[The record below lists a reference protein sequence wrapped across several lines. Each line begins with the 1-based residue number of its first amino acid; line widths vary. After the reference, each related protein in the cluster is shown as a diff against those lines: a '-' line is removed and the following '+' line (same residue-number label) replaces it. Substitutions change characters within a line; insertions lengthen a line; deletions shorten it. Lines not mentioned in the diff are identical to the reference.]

1 MSKEK
6 KIQTEESG
14 SGSDLKRVLGYAE
27 NMKGMCVV
35 SWLLSMLSSLLSLVP
50 YWCIWQIFKNV
61 MDEKGDLSRASLY
74 GWTAVIFAVLS
85 ALFYILSLMLSY
97 KSALKAS
104 SNMKKRL
111 LRFILAMPLG
121 SVTASGSGKLRKI
134 VNDFGEAIEK
144 YLSQYMPNRIS
155 TIAMALGLIFLLL
168 FYNWK
173 LGILSL
179 VSMILGIVL
188 LMVFMGRGLK
198 EKMKEYQNSLDK
210 MSNDTVEYVRGIS
223 VIKTFGQSVFY
234 FRRLRDTI
242 DSYSRFAVD
251 YMKAM
256 RLPMVLCITAIY
268 SVFAFLIFG
277 SACMT
282 ADGVENGFIIDLIF
296 YVILTPA
303 IAIMMNKFMYQ
314 SKDAIVLSDAFERVD
329 KILSMQPV
337 TWGHE
342 IVPEKD
348 HSIRLDNV
356 YFSYDGKTP
365 ALNGVSLNIESGS
378 TAALVG
384 HSGSGKT
391 TIANLVTRF
400 YDTDKGSIFIGG
412 RDIKSM
418 QEKDF
423 MDKISF
429 VLQDSKLIK
438 ASIAD
443 NVLIGRK
450 DASRDEVMEAL
461 EKAQCRD
468 IIEKFPDGVDT
479 IIGSE
484 GVYLSGGEMQRIA
497 IARTILKNSPII
509 ILDEATAFAD
519 PDNESRIQAAL
530 NELMRNK
537 TVIMI
542 AHRLSTITNADVI
555 FVMDEGKLV
564 EYGSFNELL
573 ANKGIFSKMWDEY
586 NSAVDLELSSGHKK
600 KGE

>member
-1 MSKEK
+1 
-6 KIQTEESG
+6 
-14 SGSDLKRVLGYAE
+14 
-27 NMKGMCVV
+27 
-35 SWLLSMLSSLLSLVP
+35 
-50 YWCIWQIFKNV
+50 
-61 MDEKGDLSRASLY
+61 
-74 GWTAVIFAVLS
+74 
-85 ALFYILSLMLSY
+85 
-97 KSALKAS
+97 
-104 SNMKKRL
+104 
-111 LRFILAMPLG
+111 
-121 SVTASGSGKLRKI
+121 
-134 VNDFGEAIEK
+134 
-144 YLSQYMPNRIS
+144 
-155 TIAMALGLIFLLL
+155 
-168 FYNWK
+168 
-173 LGILSL
+173 
-179 VSMILGIVL
+179 
-188 LMVFMGRGLK
+188 
-198 EKMKEYQNSLDK
+198 
-210 MSNDTVEYVRGIS
+210 
-223 VIKTFGQSVFY
+223 
-234 FRRLRDTI
+234 
-242 DSYSRFAVD
+242 
-251 YMKAM
+251 
-256 RLPMVLCITAIY
+256 
-268 SVFAFLIFG
+268 
-277 SACMT
+277 
-282 ADGVENGFIIDLIF
+282 
-296 YVILTPA
+296 
-303 IAIMMNKFMYQ
+303 
-314 SKDAIVLSDAFERVD
+314 
-329 KILSMQPV
+329 MQPV

-555 FVMDEGKLV
+555 
-564 EYGSFNELL
+564 
-573 ANKGIFSKMWDEY
+573 
-586 NSAVDLELSSGHKK
+586 LSLIHI
-600 KGE
+600 

>member
-1 MSKEK
+1 
-6 KIQTEESG
+6 
-14 SGSDLKRVLGYAE
+14 
-27 NMKGMCVV
+27 
-35 SWLLSMLSSLLSLVP
+35 
-50 YWCIWQIFKNV
+50 
-61 MDEKGDLSRASLY
+61 
-74 GWTAVIFAVLS
+74 
-85 ALFYILSLMLSY
+85 
-97 KSALKAS
+97 
-104 SNMKKRL
+104 
-111 LRFILAMPLG
+111 
-121 SVTASGSGKLRKI
+121 
-134 VNDFGEAIEK
+134 
-144 YLSQYMPNRIS
+144 
-155 TIAMALGLIFLLL
+155 
-168 FYNWK
+168 
-173 LGILSL
+173 
-179 VSMILGIVL
+179 
-188 LMVFMGRGLK
+188 
-198 EKMKEYQNSLDK
+198 
-210 MSNDTVEYVRGIS
+210 
-223 VIKTFGQSVFY
+223 
-234 FRRLRDTI
+234 
-242 DSYSRFAVD
+242 
-251 YMKAM
+251 
-256 RLPMVLCITAIY
+256 
-268 SVFAFLIFG
+268 
-277 SACMT
+277 MT

>member
-1 MSKEK
+1 M
-6 KIQTEESG
+6 
-14 SGSDLKRVLGYAE
+14 
-27 NMKGMCVV
+27 
-35 SWLLSMLSSLLSLVP
+35 
-50 YWCIWQIFKNV
+50 
-61 MDEKGDLSRASLY
+61 
-74 GWTAVIFAVLS
+74 
-85 ALFYILSLMLSY
+85 
-97 KSALKAS
+97 
-104 SNMKKRL
+104 
-111 LRFILAMPLG
+111 
-121 SVTASGSGKLRKI
+121 
-134 VNDFGEAIEK
+134 
-144 YLSQYMPNRIS
+144 
-155 TIAMALGLIFLLL
+155 
-168 FYNWK
+168 
-173 LGILSL
+173 
-179 VSMILGIVL
+179 
-188 LMVFMGRGLK
+188 
-198 EKMKEYQNSLDK
+198 
-210 MSNDTVEYVRGIS
+210 
-223 VIKTFGQSVFY
+223 
-234 FRRLRDTI
+234 
-242 DSYSRFAVD
+242 
-251 YMKAM
+251 
-256 RLPMVLCITAIY
+256 
-268 SVFAFLIFG
+268 
-277 SACMT
+277 
-282 ADGVENGFIIDLIF
+282 
-296 YVILTPA
+296 ILTPA

>member
-1 MSKEK
+1 
-6 KIQTEESG
+6 
-14 SGSDLKRVLGYAE
+14 
-27 NMKGMCVV
+27 
-35 SWLLSMLSSLLSLVP
+35 
-50 YWCIWQIFKNV
+50 
-61 MDEKGDLSRASLY
+61 
-74 GWTAVIFAVLS
+74 
-85 ALFYILSLMLSY
+85 
-97 KSALKAS
+97 
-104 SNMKKRL
+104 
-111 LRFILAMPLG
+111 
-121 SVTASGSGKLRKI
+121 
-134 VNDFGEAIEK
+134 
-144 YLSQYMPNRIS
+144 
-155 TIAMALGLIFLLL
+155 
-168 FYNWK
+168 
-173 LGILSL
+173 
-179 VSMILGIVL
+179 
-188 LMVFMGRGLK
+188 
-198 EKMKEYQNSLDK
+198 
-210 MSNDTVEYVRGIS
+210 
-223 VIKTFGQSVFY
+223 
-234 FRRLRDTI
+234 
-242 DSYSRFAVD
+242 
-251 YMKAM
+251 
-256 RLPMVLCITAIY
+256 
-268 SVFAFLIFG
+268 
-277 SACMT
+277 
-282 ADGVENGFIIDLIF
+282 
-296 YVILTPA
+296 
-303 IAIMMNKFMYQ
+303 
-314 SKDAIVLSDAFERVD
+314 
-329 KILSMQPV
+329 
-337 TWGHE
+337 
-342 IVPEKD
+342 
-348 HSIRLDNV
+348 
-356 YFSYDGKTP
+356 
-365 ALNGVSLNIESGS
+365 
-378 TAALVG
+378 
-384 HSGSGKT
+384 
-391 TIANLVTRF
+391 
-400 YDTDKGSIFIGG
+400 
-412 RDIKSM
+412 M

>member
-1 MSKEK
+1 
-6 KIQTEESG
+6 
-14 SGSDLKRVLGYAE
+14 
-27 NMKGMCVV
+27 
-35 SWLLSMLSSLLSLVP
+35 
-50 YWCIWQIFKNV
+50 
-61 MDEKGDLSRASLY
+61 
-74 GWTAVIFAVLS
+74 
-85 ALFYILSLMLSY
+85 
-97 KSALKAS
+97 
-104 SNMKKRL
+104 
-111 LRFILAMPLG
+111 
-121 SVTASGSGKLRKI
+121 
-134 VNDFGEAIEK
+134 
-144 YLSQYMPNRIS
+144 
-155 TIAMALGLIFLLL
+155 
-168 FYNWK
+168 
-173 LGILSL
+173 
-179 VSMILGIVL
+179 
-188 LMVFMGRGLK
+188 
-198 EKMKEYQNSLDK
+198 
-210 MSNDTVEYVRGIS
+210 
-223 VIKTFGQSVFY
+223 
-234 FRRLRDTI
+234 
-242 DSYSRFAVD
+242 
-251 YMKAM
+251 
-256 RLPMVLCITAIY
+256 
-268 SVFAFLIFG
+268 
-277 SACMT
+277 MT

-573 ANKGIFSKMWDEY
+573 ANKGIFSKCGM
-586 NSAVDLELSSGHKK
+586 NIILQLILN
-600 KGE
+600 

>member
-1 MSKEK
+1 M
-6 KIQTEESG
+6 
-14 SGSDLKRVLGYAE
+14 
-27 NMKGMCVV
+27 
-35 SWLLSMLSSLLSLVP
+35 
-50 YWCIWQIFKNV
+50 
-61 MDEKGDLSRASLY
+61 
-74 GWTAVIFAVLS
+74 
-85 ALFYILSLMLSY
+85 
-97 KSALKAS
+97 
-104 SNMKKRL
+104 
-111 LRFILAMPLG
+111 
-121 SVTASGSGKLRKI
+121 
-134 VNDFGEAIEK
+134 
-144 YLSQYMPNRIS
+144 
-155 TIAMALGLIFLLL
+155 
-168 FYNWK
+168 
-173 LGILSL
+173 
-179 VSMILGIVL
+179 
-188 LMVFMGRGLK
+188 
-198 EKMKEYQNSLDK
+198 
-210 MSNDTVEYVRGIS
+210 
-223 VIKTFGQSVFY
+223 
-234 FRRLRDTI
+234 
-242 DSYSRFAVD
+242 
-251 YMKAM
+251 
-256 RLPMVLCITAIY
+256 
-268 SVFAFLIFG
+268 
-277 SACMT
+277 
-282 ADGVENGFIIDLIF
+282 
-296 YVILTPA
+296 
-303 IAIMMNKFMYQ
+303 
-314 SKDAIVLSDAFERVD
+314 LSDAFERVD